1 MDSVRQNK
9 VSRLLQK
16 ELSEIFQLK
25 IREFLPGGMISV
37 TSVRVAPDLSVV
49 TAYLSIFPT
58 KEHKEVMERIN
69 DAKKSLRNELGM
81 RIKNQIRVVP
91 SLTFFLDDSADY
103 VEKIDKLL
111 KSIK

>member
-1 MDSVRQNK
+1 
-9 VSRLLQK
+9 
-16 ELSEIFQLK
+16 
-25 IREFLPGGMISV
+25 
-37 TSVRVAPDLSVV
+37 
-49 TAYLSIFPT
+49 
-58 KEHKEVMERIN
+58 MERIN